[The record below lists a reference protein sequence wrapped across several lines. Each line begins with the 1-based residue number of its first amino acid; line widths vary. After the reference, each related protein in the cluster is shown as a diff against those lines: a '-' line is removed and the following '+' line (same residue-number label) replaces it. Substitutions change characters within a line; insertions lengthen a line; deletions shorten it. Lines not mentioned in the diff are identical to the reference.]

1 MKQDQMSMAASVE
14 SRVPFLDHKL
24 VEFTSA
30 LPDRLKLNRWTT
42 KYVLRE
48 SMKGI
53 LPEQILRRPKMG
65 FPVPI
70 GSWFRGTYARVLEEY
85 VLGSRAM
92 DRGIFNHQF
101 VRTLVNQ
108 HQRGEANHSEQLWS
122 LVNLEMWLRRF
133 IDDDKMSAGFESAD
147 ESVLA
152 AARA

>member
-1 MKQDQMSMAASVE
+1 
-14 SRVPFLDHKL
+14 
-24 VEFTSA
+24 
-30 LPDRLKLNRWTT
+30 
-42 KYVLRE
+42 
-48 SMKGI
+48 
-53 LPEQILRRPKMG
+53 MG

-70 GSWFRGTYARVLEEY
+70 GSWFRGAYAPVLEEY
-85 VLGSRAM
+85 VLSSRAM

-108 HQRGEANHSEQLWS
+108 HQRGEANHSERLWS

-147 ESVLA
+147 EGVLA